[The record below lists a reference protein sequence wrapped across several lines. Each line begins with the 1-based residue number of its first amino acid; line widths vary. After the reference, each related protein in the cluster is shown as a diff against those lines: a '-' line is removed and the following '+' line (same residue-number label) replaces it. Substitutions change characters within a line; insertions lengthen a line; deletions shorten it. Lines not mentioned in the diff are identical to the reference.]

1 MTPISRR
8 VFSGLALGFAGCAGI
23 VGLGSM
29 ASAAGKLR
37 LPAGARR
44 LSRVLERTLHD
55 GSMVTVSRVWE
66 VAFAEQGRG
75 VRVSGVQMQAKV
87 DAPASL
93 AALARI
99 EQERSTAQMWPI
111 LLSEDGRIVAAG
123 DSKSAADINAALEE
137 AERMIARRPAPGN
150 GQDAQMEYL
159 RTVAEAGGSLLEEMP
174 ADLFFPIGTN
184 TRVEREL
191 NLPGGIFGS
200 FVATYEASASP
211 AGWLDSAR
219 REVSTSIE
227 GSVQSVVETW
237 RLDNCRGS

>member
-8 VFSGLALGFAGCAGI
+8 IFSGLALGFAGSMGI
-23 VGLGSM
+23 GGLGSM
-29 ASAAGKLR
+29 ASAAGHLR
-37 LPAGARR
+37 LPFGAMR

-75 VRVSGVQMQAKV
+75 AHVSGVQMQAKV

-99 EQERSTAQMWPI
+99 EEERSTAQMWPI
-111 LLSEDGRIVAAG
+111 LLTEDGRIAAAG

-137 AERMIARRPAPGN
+137 AERMIARKPMPGN
-150 GQDAQMEYL
+150 AQDVRMEYL

-174 ADLFFPIGTN
+174 PDLFFPIGTN
-184 TRVEREL
+184 SRVEREL
-191 NLPGGIFGS
+191 SLPGGISGN
-200 FVATYEASASP
+200 FVATYEARASA

-219 REVSTSIE
+219 REVSTSVE
-227 GSVQSVVETW
+227 GSVQRAVEIW
-237 RLDNCRGS
+237 RLDSA